1 MSEKYSTLDTTTM
14 DNVGVLYPLVPL
26 TFPHDQEACGWES
39 YTAELVGGE
48 YGPLTKYC
56 GYTTISPELKDI
68 LEPASDP
75 DRIEYLPYKVHSDEY
90 GDRIHYLVHFKKSY
104 DVFDPKNSDYYDPET
119 KDPDF
124 PDICTPCIDSD
135 KAKGLKVFN
144 IKSWHDDIIIV
155 DDSIRKAIEDANLVK
170 GCMFWE
176 LATTDSLKSE
186 SEEKRRDERN
196 EIATQKAYE
205 LGEYSDKKAKAKD
218 EAEDKTEQET
228 ENPEAIM
235 FNNKKYLQSTKL
247 NHGNMK
253 EDVFDWLHTLE
264 KEEKI
269 PADIKALNFGLCEG
283 VKGYFAYLIGAEDY
297 DAEDDD
303 WACAEDYEPE
313 TKYLEFDKGE
323 TLDMDWETFQDKMK
337 ACLTEYMN
345 REGNAKTSVF
355 YGKIITTGFDDGDL
369 VRVR

>member
-1 MSEKYSTLDTTTM
+1 MSEKYSTFNITTT
-14 DNVGVLYPLVPL
+14 DNVGILIPQVPIIIQN
-26 TFPHDQEACGWES
+26 DKEAINWKS
-39 YTAELVGGE
+39 YTAELVCGE
-48 YGPLTKYC
+48 YGPLIKYQ
-56 GYTTISPELKDI
+56 GYTTISPEIKEI

-75 DRIEYLPYKVHSDEY
+75 DRIEYLPYKIHSDEY

-124 PDICTPCIDSD
+124 PDICKPCIDSD

-196 EIATQKAYE
+196 EIAIQKAYQ
-205 LGEYSDKKAKAKD
+205 LGEYSDKNAKAKD
-218 EAEDKTEQET
+218 KAEDETEQET
-228 ENPEAIM
+228 EDSEAIM

-297 DAEDDD
+297 DEEDDD

-313 TKYLEFDKGE
+313 TKYLEFDEGE
-323 TLDMDWETFQDKMK
+323 SLDMDWETFQNKIK

-345 REGNAKTSVF
+345 SEGNVKTSIF

>member
-1 MSEKYSTLDTTTM
+1 MKQKKLDAGIDFWEILSSEEPIEERALCNTL
-14 DNVGVLYPLVPL
+14 N
-26 TFPHDQEACGWES
+26 
-39 YTAELVGGE
+39 
-48 YGPLTKYC
+48 
-56 GYTTISPELKDI
+56 
-68 LEPASDP
+68 
-75 DRIEYLPYKVHSDEY
+75 
-90 GDRIHYLVHFKKSY
+90 
-104 DVFDPKNSDYYDPET
+104 ET
-119 KDPDF
+119 KKQ
-124 PDICTPCIDSD
+124 T
-135 KAKGLKVFN
+135 
-144 IKSWHDDIIIV
+144 
-155 DDSIRKAIEDANLVK
+155 E
-170 GCMFWE
+170 
-176 LATTDSLKSE
+176 
-186 SEEKRRDERN
+186 
-196 EIATQKAYE
+196 
-205 LGEYSDKKAKAKD
+205 
-218 EAEDKTEQET
+218 TEQET

-247 NHGNMK
+247 NRGNMK

-264 KEEKI
+264 KKEKI